1 MHLQRKELIEKEERI
16 ATLTQQLNEATTSLQ
31 QTLIDKEELKEQLK
45 ELKSSLYY

>member
-16 ATLTQQLNEATTSLQ
+16 GTLTQQLDEVTTSLQ